1 MNFLI
6 PLAALWVC
14 EDEASLG
21 SYGAQEFYTIHVVDL
36 NPSASALGSLPN
48 EDEVEKYEI
57 SEQDY
62 NKRDDTFRAFKKKMM
77 AQNPNFMKQNQE
89 AEEDKINDD
98 FQKEEAEAISTGS

>member
-1 MNFLI
+1 MN
-6 PLAALWVC
+6 

-98 FQKEEAEAISTGS
+98 FQKEEAEAISTGSRCEVIIGK